1 MQYQDMVRPLK
12 QWLLRHRHNPYP
24 TKGEKVQLAV
34 GSNMT
39 LVQVTLSYIQAHQP
53 SPIHQTNFLP
63 LRAGLK
69 LVCQRPPEAEKRR
82 AGNPLLVVQTSSSLQ
97 SVCPGDISQN
107 SSVQEAQQGGQY
119 LISGR
124 IMAPQASPDSRADFD
139 SNLCLSGKCGASF
152 HFI

>member
-1 MQYQDMVRPLK
+1 MVRPLK

-39 LVQVTLSYIQAHQP
+39 LVQVPFIYIKAHQP

-63 LRAGLK
+63 HTRCAGLK

-82 AGNPLLVVQTSSSLQ
+82 AGNPVLVVQTSSSLQ

-107 SSVQEAQQGGQY
+107 SSVPEAQQGGQY

-124 IMAPQASPDSRADFD
+124 IMAPQASPDSHADFD
-139 SNLCLSGKCGASF
+139 CNLCISGKCGASF